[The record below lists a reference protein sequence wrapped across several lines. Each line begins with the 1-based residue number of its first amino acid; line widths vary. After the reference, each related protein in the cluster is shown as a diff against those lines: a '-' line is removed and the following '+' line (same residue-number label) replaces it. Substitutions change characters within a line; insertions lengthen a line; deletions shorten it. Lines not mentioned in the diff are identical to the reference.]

1 MKGYGVLPGLRTTG
15 LRYESGDK
23 LLQLRKIF
31 LQDDLKAVPSCVL
44 KKQTKKERNKRKKAK
59 LMKGSWMFYQLY
71 GWP

>member
-31 LQDDLKAVPSCVL
+31 LQDDLKGVPSCVL
-44 KKQTKKERNKRKKAK
+44 KNKPKKKGTKEKRQ
-59 LMKGSWMFYQLY
+59 SS
-71 GWP
+71 